1 MYKIKSFDL
10 GSVALYSFLL
20 YLILGLI
27 ILLPV
32 GLLMS
37 VLSGFMQNTG
47 EFDLGIFPF
56 LSGIF
61 IFIIPI
67 FYAVLGTIFNLV
79 IAVIYNLLSK
89 KFGGIKLEIENVDEA
104 EKYLEY

>member
-1 MYKIKSFDL
+1 MYKIKSFDI

-27 ILLPV
+27 ILLPL
-32 GLLMS
+32 GLVMS

-47 EFDLGIFPF
+47 EFD
-56 LSGIF
+56 SGIF
-61 IFIIPI
+61 SFLEGIFILIIPI

-79 IAVIYNLLSK
+79 IVVIYNLLSK
-89 KFGGIKLEIENVDEA
+89 KFGGIKVEIENVDEP
-104 EKYLEY
+104 EKIIEY